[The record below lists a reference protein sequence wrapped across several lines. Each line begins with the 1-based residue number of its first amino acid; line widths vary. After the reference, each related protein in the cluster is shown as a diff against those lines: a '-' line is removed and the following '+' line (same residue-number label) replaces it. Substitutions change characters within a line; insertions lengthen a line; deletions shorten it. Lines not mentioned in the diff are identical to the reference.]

1 MTIGQKIAFL
11 RVGAQLS
18 QEQLAGKLEVSRQSV
33 SKWES
38 DQSLPEI
45 TKVVQ
50 LATLFHVTTD
60 DLLREEILL
69 SPADT
74 EPLFQPEQ
82 GEVFDRRYFGTDGF
96 RGEANVVLTAD
107 HAYRIGR
114 FLGWYFSRPISGCRE
129 NGHRTRVVVGKD
141 TRRSGYMLEYA
152 LVAGLTAS
160 GADAYLLHVTTTPSV
175 AYVVRQDAFDCGV
188 MISASHNPYQDN
200 GIKLVDRQGRKMD
213 DRTLSLVERYLDG
226 DTESLGCDGEL
237 PLARREEIGRIVDY
251 VAGRNRYVSFL
262 IATAANS
269 YRGLKIALDCANGS
283 SWMIAK
289 AVFDALG
296 ATTVV
301 RGASPDGLNI
311 NAACGSTQP
320 GDLRTLVRE
329 QHCDL
334 GFAFDGDADRC
345 IAVDENGSVVNG
357 DQILYILA
365 ARLQRQGQLKNG
377 GVVTT
382 VMANLGLTQALE
394 RAGIRLIRTTVGDR
408 YVLEA
413 MLEHDLNIGGE
424 PTGHTILRKYA
435 STGDGILTAIMLT
448 EEVVE
453 SRHSLSQLAQP
464 VPMLPQ
470 AVLTVPVNDKAAAM
484 RDPQVLALVGEIRE
498 ALGDGG
504 RILLRESGTEPAVRV
519 MVECDDRRRCESLT
533 AAVEQK
539 LRERGFSSRG

>member
-237 PLARREEIGRIVDY
+237 PLARHEEIGRIVDY

-413 MLEHDLNIGGE
+413 MLEHDLSIGGE